1 MRAQGEDLGPMNEQ
15 EIKARRSQ
23 LRVYRGI
30 IGCILA
36 YAFYRKLRRWMF
48 GEAVELGISSAAA
61 AAITG
66 GVGASSAS
74 SSGFKQLAAEKDL
87 EDVFQAGLAGTGVGF
102 GKRGVVAGASQRPTA
117 AAAISA
123 LGAAGAAG
131 AASGAAAAGSGAGA
145 GALTGASAA
154 AQAKPPP
161 SLGLD
166 EIW

>member
-1 MRAQGEDLGPMNEQ
+1 MNEQ
-15 EIKARRSQ
+15 EIKARQSQ

-48 GEAVELGISSAAA
+48 GEAAELGLSSAAA

-66 GVGASSAS
+66 GVGAGSSA

-87 EDVFQAGLAGTGVGF
+87 EDVFQAGLAGAGIGLGPRGVAGAGAGAAALSALEGGTGVGV
-102 GKRGVVAGASQRPTA
+102 GGA
-117 AAAISA
+117 AAAA
-123 LGAAGAAG
+123 AAAGAAGAAG
-131 AASGAAAAGSGAGA
+131 AGAAAQGK
-145 GALTGASAA
+145 SAA
-154 AQAKPPP
+154 AI
-161 SLGLD
+161 GLD